1 MKIVLSAL
9 VAMFLLGCGEDKATQ
24 NTQKEENKLTQKEV
38 VAVPAPKKVEKV
50 AVKKVEKAVAK
61 PLPKPEKVVVKKV
74 EKPTSVKVAVK
85 KVEKPAPKKEMKAPV
100 VASVDAKA
108 VFAKCT
114 ACHGQHAEKKALN
127 KSQVIRGWSSEK
139 IVNAINGFK
148 DGTYGGSMKGVMKAQ
163 VSKLTDAEIKAV
175 AKYIST
181 L

>member
-1 MKIVLSAL
+1 
-9 VAMFLLGCGEDKATQ
+9 
-24 NTQKEENKLTQKEV
+24 
-38 VAVPAPKKVEKV
+38 
-50 AVKKVEKAVAK
+50 
-61 PLPKPEKVVVKKV
+61 
-74 EKPTSVKVAVK
+74 
-85 KVEKPAPKKEMKAPV
+85 MKAPV

-127 KSQVIRGWSSEK
+127 KSQIIRGWSSEK
-139 IVNAINGFK
+139 IVSALNGYK

-163 VSKLTDAEIKAV
+163 VSKLTDAEVKAV